1 MFCYNIFPQ
10 VFSFV
15 FFSLKH
21 VIFIIK
27 KLFYT
32 LSSDMLSFLYR
43 LDYCWK
49 WEFDTDV
56 KIEQKII
63 ITTI

>member
-1 MFCYNIFPQ
+1 M
-10 VFSFV
+10 V
-15 FFSLKH
+15 
-21 VIFIIK
+21 
-27 KLFYT
+27 
-32 LSSDMLSFLYR
+32 SFLYR

-63 ITTI
+63 ITTM